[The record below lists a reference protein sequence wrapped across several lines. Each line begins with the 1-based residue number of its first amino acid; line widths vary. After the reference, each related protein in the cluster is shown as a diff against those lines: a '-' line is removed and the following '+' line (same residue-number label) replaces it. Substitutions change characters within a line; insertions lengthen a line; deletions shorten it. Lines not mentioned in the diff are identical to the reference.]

1 MTTELEKQFFETFG
15 IPKIYKTTINIGD
28 LDINLKEI
36 QAPTLKEL
44 YEIAKYDFTT
54 PIYFSWFK
62 RSKRWSEDYPQ
73 ITDRH
78 YLELICFNN
87 RHYVTLDDLI
97 CPKNIETIKE
107 SVLKKFIERNKVC
120 VEEGYS
126 GFCVKAVQE
135 LFKGE

>member
-1 MTTELEKQFFETFG
+1 MTTELEKQFFDTFG

-28 LDINLKEI
+28 LDVNLKEI

-78 YLELICFNN
+78 YLELLCIFHNSPICLGGVNLGS
-87 RHYVTLDDLI
+87 VELL
-97 CPKNIETIKE
+97 KE
-107 SVLKKFIERNKVC
+107 RLLANFIQTMNMNVHQARKDELKHQ
-120 VEEGYS
+120 
-126 GFCVKAVQE
+126 VQE

>member
-1 MTTELEKQFFETFG
+1 MATEIEKQFFETFG

-28 LDINLKEI
+28 LDVNLKEI

-73 ITDRH
+73 ITDRI
-78 YLELICFNN
+78 LLNLI
-87 RHYVTLDDLI
+87 LI
-97 CPKNIETIKE
+97 MNPYAPPVGDTMEEMKEQVLYWCTQYAKKIKH
-107 SVLKKFIERNKVC
+107 K
-120 VEEGYS
+120 
-126 GFCVKAVQE
+126 VQE
-135 LFKGE
+135 LFKKE

>member
-1 MTTELEKQFFETFG
+1 MTTELEKQFFETFE

-28 LDINLKEI
+28 LDVNIKEI

-78 YLELICFNN
+78 YLEFICITRRYALNLADTISGTKNRLLRFLIDNN
-87 RHYVTLDDLI
+87 TLF
-97 CPKNIETIKE
+97 KHQ
-107 SVLKKFIERNKVC
+107 
-120 VEEGYS
+120 
-126 GFCVKAVQE
+126 VQE